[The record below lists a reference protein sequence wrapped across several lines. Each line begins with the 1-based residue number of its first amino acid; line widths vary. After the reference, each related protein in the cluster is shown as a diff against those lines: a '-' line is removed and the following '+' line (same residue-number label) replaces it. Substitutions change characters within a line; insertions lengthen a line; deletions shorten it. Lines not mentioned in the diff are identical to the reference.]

1 MQFEKNIDCF
11 CSFIINLFLSFFL
24 KIFEKK
30 CRAIRRLDELMS
42 NLKLAAEVVGDAQLA
57 QLFEAS
63 RETLRRG
70 LPFAASLYI

>member
-1 MQFEKNIDCF
+1 
-11 CSFIINLFLSFFL
+11 
-24 KIFEKK
+24 
-30 CRAIRRLDELMS
+30 MS